1 MIKKDLKEFDRIYW
15 PPKGE
20 AKEEF
25 NGYFDLRTLDFEGKL
40 RQSDC
45 MDGDFEHRVFRD
57 CLIFGGDF
65 ASGCFNFCEFEDC
78 VFFDC
83 AFVGVNFDG
92 CIFKNTHFLNC
103 QMDFSMGSRDKC
115 DANGFSISNM
125 SPEEDAVRVAKLTLG
140 WPIE

>member
-1 MIKKDLKEFDRIYW
+1 MIKKDLKEFDRVYW
-15 PPKGE
+15 V
-20 AKEEF
+20 KEGNPIEIF
-25 NGYFDLRTLDFEGKL
+25 TGDFDLRSLGGDGQF

-45 MDGDFEHRVFRD
+45 MDGDYHDRVFRN
-57 CLIFGGDF
+57 CFIRGGDF